1 MRDRLGWHCGDLSG
15 QFPSA
20 RRKAGQSK
28 RQKETSISCTTYTHA
43 ACFSGKLPDMNEREI
58 LVVKTGGP
66 GINRLSANHAKLDP
80 DIDNVVSY
88 V

>member
-1 MRDRLGWHCGDLSG
+1 ML
-15 QFPSA
+15 
-20 RRKAGQSK
+20 
-28 RQKETSISCTTYTHA
+28 CTTYTHGA
-43 ACFSGKLPDMNEREI
+43 SFSRKLPDMNEREI

>member
-1 MRDRLGWHCGDLSG
+1 MRDRLGRHCGDLSG
-15 QFPSA
+15 RFPSA

-28 RQKETSISCTTYTHA
+28 RQKETSISCTTYTHGDS
-43 ACFSGKLPDMNEREI
+43 FSGKLADMI

-66 GINRLSANHAKLDP
+66 GINRLCANHAKLDP

>member
-1 MRDRLGWHCGDLSG
+1 ML
-15 QFPSA
+15 
-20 RRKAGQSK
+20 
-28 RQKETSISCTTYTHA
+28 CTTYTHGA
-43 ACFSGKLPDMNEREI
+43 SFSRKLADMNERAI

-66 GINRLSANHAKLDP
+66 GIDRLCANHAKLDP